1 MFPYKGGEEEM
12 QISHLLSSGACIHI
26 PMPCSLPLDSVNFDL
41 DFVLSP
47 SGYVYSA
54 YMYNSPLS
62 N

>member
-1 MFPYKGGEEEM
+1 M
-12 QISHLLSSGACIHI
+12 QISHLLSSGACTHI
-26 PMPCSLPLDSVNFDL
+26 PVPCSLPLDSVNFDPS
-41 DFVLSP
+41 FVLSP